1 MEENYSKFA
10 QVYTA
15 GSYPEYSRFMAERLP
30 DTLGRLNYRAKNILD
45 LACGEG
51 TFALEAEELGF
62 KVTGVDKSEDM
73 VEIARKKASRKDSG
87 ANFLQGDM
95 RELNLDPEKFDLV
108 TSWFDSMNYLLT
120 EFDFKKALETAHDH
134 LRNDG
139 FFVFDVNTIYGLR
152 EEWQREE
159 CYVQRDDSEVFEIH
173 RTSYSQSRQIAELKI
188 TFFRSEGGK
197 WERHE
202 EVHKE
207 RGFEL
212 GRIKDLATDAG
223 FEVRAM
229 WDDLEEFAPP
239 TEESGRVWMAL
250 RKKNSSRN

>member
-10 QVYTA
+10 KVYTA
-15 GSYPEYSRFMAERLP
+15 GSYPAYSRFMAERLP

-62 KVTGVDKSEDM
+62 EVTGVDKSEEM
-73 VEIARKKASRKDSG
+73 VEIARKKASQKDSG

-95 RELNLDPEKFDLV
+95 RELNLEAGEFDLV

-120 EFDFKKALETAHDH
+120 EFDFKKTLKTAYDH
-134 LRNDG
+134 LVSGG
-139 FFVFDVNTIYGLR
+139 FFIFDVNTIHGLR
-152 EEWQREE
+152 EEWQKEE
-159 CYVQRDDSEVFEIH
+159 CYVQRDDSEIFEIH
-173 RTSYSQSRQIAELKI
+173 RTNYNPSRRIAELKI
-188 TFFRSEGGK
+188 TFFSSEAGK

-207 RGFEL
+207 RGFKLRRIEEL
-212 GRIKDLATDAG
+212 ASDVG
-223 FEVRAM
+223 FEVRAI
-229 WDDLEEFAPP
+229 WDDLEDFTE
-239 TEESGRVWMAL
+239 TGEESGRVWIAL
-250 RKKNSSRN
+250 KSLKANQ

>member
-1 MEENYSKFA
+1 MGKNYSKFA
-10 QVYTA
+10 KVYSA
-15 GSYPEYSRFMAERLP
+15 GSYPAYSRFMAERLP
-30 DTLGRLNYRAKNILD
+30 DALGRLSYRAKRVLD

-62 KVTGVDKSEDM
+62 EVTGVDRSEEM
-73 VEIARKKASRKDSG
+73 VEIAREKTEEAGAD

-95 RELNLDPEKFDLV
+95 RELSLQGDEFDLV

-120 EFDFKKALETAHDH
+120 EFDFKKALKTAYDH
-134 LRNDG
+134 LRNGG
-139 FFVFDVNTIYGLR
+139 FFIFDVNTIHGLR

-173 RTSYSQSRQIAELKI
+173 RTNYNPSRQIAELKI
-188 TFFRSEGGK
+188 TFFRSEAGK

-212 GRIKDLATDAG
+212 GRIKELATDAG
-223 FEVRAM
+223 FEVRVV
-229 WDDLEEFAPP
+229 WDDLEEFTPP
-239 TEESGRVWMAL
+239 EEESGRVWVAL
-250 RKKNSSRN
+250 HKETPTQE

>member
-10 QVYTA
+10 KVYTA
-15 GSYPEYSRFMAERLP
+15 GSYPAYSRYMAERLP

-51 TFALEAEELGF
+51 TFALEAEEVGF
-62 KVTGVDKSEDM
+62 EVTGADKSEEM
-73 VEIARKKASRKDSG
+73 VEIAREKASRNDSR
-87 ANFLQGDM
+87 AKFFQGDM
-95 RELNLDPEKFDLV
+95 RELDLEEREFDLA

-120 EFDFKKALETAHDH
+120 EFDFKKTLETACDH
-134 LRNDG
+134 LRNGG
-139 FFVFDVNTIYGLR
+139 FFIFDVNTIHGLR
-152 EEWQREE
+152 EEWQKEE

-173 RTSYSQSRQIAELKI
+173 RTDYKPSRQIAELKI

-212 GRIKDLATDAG
+212 GRIKELATDAG

-229 WDDLEEFAPP
+229 WDDLEEFTPP

-250 RKKNSSRN
+250 RKENSSRE

>member
-10 QVYTA
+10 KVYSG
-15 GSYPEYSRFMAERLP
+15 GSYPAYSRFMAERLP
-30 DTLGRLNYRAKNILD
+30 DTLGRLNYRAKTILD

-62 KVTGVDKSEDM
+62 EVTGVDKSEQM
-73 VEIARKKASRKDSG
+73 VGIAREKASRKDSG

-95 RELNLDPEKFDLV
+95 RELNLEERTFDLV

-120 EFDFKKALETAHDH
+120 EFDFKKALKTAYDH
-134 LRNDG
+134 LKNGG
-139 FFVFDVNTIYGLR
+139 FFIFDLNTIHGLR
-152 EEWQREE
+152 EEWQRDE

-173 RTSYSQSRQIAELKI
+173 RTDYTPSRKLAELKI
-188 TFFRSEGGK
+188 TFFRSESGK

-207 RGFEL
+207 RAYELRRIEELASDVGF
-212 GRIKDLATDAG
+212 K
-223 FEVRAM
+223 VRAI
-229 WDDLEEFAPP
+229 WDDLEKFAPP
-239 TEESGRVWMAL
+239 KEESGRVWIVL
-250 RKKNSSRN
+250 SKTGSDRQ

>member
-10 QVYTA
+10 KVYSA
-15 GSYPEYSRFMAERLP
+15 GSYPAYSRFMAERLP
-30 DTLGRLNYRAKNILD
+30 DALGRLNYRAKSILD

-51 TFALEAEELGF
+51 TFALETEELGF
-62 KVTGVDKSEDM
+62 SVTGVDKSKEM
-73 VEIARKKASRKDSG
+73 VEIARKKASLKDSE

-95 RELNLDPEKFDLV
+95 RELNLQGDEFDLV

-120 EFDFKKALETAHDH
+120 EFDFKKALKTAYDH
-134 LRNDG
+134 LRNGG
-139 FFVFDVNTIYGLR
+139 FFIFDVNTIHGLQ

-173 RTSYSQSRQIAELKI
+173 RTNYNPSRQIAELKI
-188 TFFRSEGGK
+188 TFFRSKAGK
-197 WERHE
+197 WEKHE

-212 GRIKDLATDAG
+212 ERIKELATDVG
-223 FEVRAM
+223 FEVRAV
-229 WDDLEEFAPP
+229 WDDLEGFTPP
-239 TEESGRVWMAL
+239 GEESGRVWVAL
-250 RKKNSSRN
+250 HKEIPTQE